1 MRLTSFTDFG
11 LRALMWMASEPE
23 HAHSTAQIA
32 AAFDISR
39 NHLTKAMAALA
50 SAGFITTRR
59 GSGGGATLARPPDSV
74 RLGDVVAVLEAGS
87 ALVECLAKDGG
98 ACVITPQCRLK
109 GILAG
114 AQGRFI
120 EDLNRF
126 TLADFALTG
135 DTRPALALDH
145 G

>member
-11 LRALMWMASEPE
+11 LRALMWMAREPQR
-23 HAHSTAQIA
+23 AHSTAQIA
-32 AAFDISR
+32 AAFGISR
-39 NHLTKAMAALA
+39 NHLTKAMAALS

-59 GSGGGATLARPPDSV
+59 GSGGGATLARPADRV
-74 RLGDVVAVLEAGS
+74 RLGDVVAALEAGS
-87 ALVECLAKDGG
+87 ALVECFAKDGG

-114 AQGRFI
+114 AEARFI

-135 DTRPALALDH
+135 DIGPARTAPH